1 MRRIAGPIGTALAL
15 LLAGC
20 GTPEPPGT
28 PGTPGP
34 PPSVST
40 GAATTAS
47 TGEPP
52 TGSGPPTTAGGP
64 TTPPSRTTGSSPAK
78 TSARKPPTPPKVTTA
93 KPPAKGSPVRTAPID
108 IIGTSYAALGPVTE
122 AQLADECGGTLCV
135 TLRTTVEGPPDPQ
148 LDCKV
153 TRIIQSVPIFR
164 GDTIT
169 FVLADPCGDFT
180 EPPQPTE

>member
-28 PGTPGP
+28 PDP
-34 PPSVST
+34 PPSAST
-40 GAATTAS
+40 GAATTDS
-47 TGEPP
+47 PGEPP
-52 TGSGPPTTAGGP
+52 TGSGPSATAAAP
-64 TTPPSRTTGSSPAK
+64 ATPPSRTTTGSSPAK
-78 TSARKPPTPPKVTTA
+78 TSPRKPPTPPKVTTA
-93 KPPAKGSPVRTAPID
+93 KPPAKGSPVRTAPIE

-153 TRIIQSVPIFR
+153 VRIIQSVPIYR